1 VSNILLHP
9 LVLLA
14 PLLATRTRPGGRI
27 ALAGV
32 LEAQA
37 AELAEAYAPWFD
49 VVASAREEGWAL
61 VTGTRR

>member
-1 VSNILLHP
+1 
-9 LVLLA
+9 LLA